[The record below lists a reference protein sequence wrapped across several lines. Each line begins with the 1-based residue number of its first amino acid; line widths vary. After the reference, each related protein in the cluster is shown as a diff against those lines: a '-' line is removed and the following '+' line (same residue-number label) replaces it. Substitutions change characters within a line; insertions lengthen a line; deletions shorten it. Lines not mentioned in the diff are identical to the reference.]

1 MNATA
6 NQPATAADWSYPT
19 TIRFG
24 VGRIAE
30 LADTC
35 KSVGMTQPLL
45 VTDQGLADTPMVKES
60 MSATIAAGMPTTL
73 FSEVGSNP
81 TDGNVDAGLA
91 VFRDAGC
98 DGVIAFGGGS
108 ALDAGKA
115 IAFMAGQT
123 LPLWTFEDV
132 GDNWRRA
139 DAEAIAPLVAVPTT
153 SGTGSE
159 TGRASV
165 ITDESARIKKI
176 IFHPQMM
183 PDAVVA
189 DPALVVGLPPHLT
202 AATGMDALAHCLEAY
217 CSPGF
222 HPMADGI
229 ALEGLRLI
237 RESLPAAVKDGSD
250 LTARSKMMAA
260 ASMGSTAFQK
270 GLGAIHAL
278 SHPVGAL
285 YGAHHGLTNAV
296 FMPYVLL
303 FNRPAIEEQ
312 AIRIA
317 RFIGLPDPSFSAV
330 LDWTLELRDA
340 FSIPNSAKE
349 LGVSEDDLDLLAT
362 MAADD
367 PTAPGNPLP
376 AGVAEMRALYE
387 KALSGR
393 L

>member
-1 MNATA
+1 MTD
-6 NQPATAADWSYPT
+6 QTHPVADWNYPT
-19 TIRFG
+19 NILFG
-24 VGRIAE
+24 AGRIAA

-35 KSVGMTQPLL
+35 KSLGMARPLL
-45 VTDQGLADTPMVKES
+45 VTDKGLANTPLVKE
-60 MSATIAAGMPTTL
+60 AIAATKAAGLPTVL
-73 FSEVGSNP
+73 FADVDSNP
-81 TDGNVDAGLA
+81 SDGNVASGVTA
-91 VFRDAGC
+91 FRDGSH

-123 LPLWTFEDV
+123 RPLWDFEDA

-139 DAEAIAPLVAVPTT
+139 DSDAMAPLIAVPTT

-165 ITDESARIKKI
+165 ITNQAARVKKI

-183 PDAVVA
+183 PDAVIA

-217 CSPGF
+217 CASGF

-229 ALEGLRLI
+229 AVEGLRLI
-237 RESLPAAVKDGSD
+237 KESLPAAVADGTN
-250 LTARSKMMAA
+250 LWARSNMMAA

-285 YGAHHGLTNAV
+285 YGTHHGLTNAV
-296 FMPYVLL
+296 FMPYVLV
-303 FNRPAIEEQ
+303 FNRPAIKDRAE
-312 AIRIA
+312 RIA
-317 RFIGLPDPSFSAV
+317 RYIGLPKPSFSAL
-330 LDWTLELRDA
+330 LDWVLKLRED
-340 FSIPNSAKE
+340 FSIPHAALD
-349 LGVSEDDLDLLAT
+349 LGISEGDLDRLAG
-362 MAADD
+362 MAAED
-367 PTAPGNPLP
+367 PTAPGNPVP
-376 AGVAEMRALYE
+376 VDAADMRQLYE
-387 KALSGR
+387 AALSGR

>member
-1 MNATA
+1 MTDQA
-6 NQPATAADWSYPT
+6 PPIADWNYPT
-19 TIRFG
+19 HISFG
-24 VGRIAE
+24 VGRIAV

-35 KSVGMTQPLL
+35 KSLGMARPLL
-45 VTDQGLADTPMVKES
+45 VTDQGIANTPMVKD
-60 MSATIAAGMPTTL
+60 AIAATMAAGLPTGL
-73 FSEVGSNP
+73 FAEVDSNP
-81 TDGNVDAGLA
+81 TGGNVDEGIA
-91 VFRDAGC
+91 VFRK
-98 DGVIAFGGGS
+98 DGHDGIIAFGGGS

-123 LPLWTFEDV
+123 LPLWDFEDV

-139 DAEAIAPLVAVPTT
+139 DTAGIAPLIAVPTT

-165 ITDESARIKKI
+165 ITDQAARIKKI
-176 IFHPQMM
+176 IFHPNMM
-183 PDAVVA
+183 PNAVIA

-217 CSPGF
+217 CAPGF

-229 ALEGLRLI
+229 AVEGLRLI
-237 RESLPAAVKDGSD
+237 RESLPTAVAKGDD
-250 LTARSKMMAA
+250 LWARSNMMAA

-285 YGAHHGLTNAV
+285 YGTHHGLTNAV
-296 FMPYVLL
+296 FMPYVLV
-303 FNRPAIEEQ
+303 FNRPAIEDKAQ
-312 AIRIA
+312 RIA
-317 RFIGLPDPSFSAV
+317 RYMGLPKPSFPAL
-330 LDWTLELRDA
+330 LDWVLKLRED
-340 FSIPNSAKE
+340 FSIPHTASD
-349 LGVSEDDLDLLAT
+349 LGIAHSDLDRLST

-367 PTAPGNPLP
+367 PTAPGNPVP
-376 AGVAEMRALYE
+376 VGIPEMRKLYE
-387 KALSGR
+387 NALAGR